1 MWRVTIIEY
10 NRYAGESMDYTE
22 DFSDKSDALSRCE
35 SLKKYTNIG
44 VYLEELTQIGE
55 DEYMDGNEV
64 VCTQSIQYD

>member
-22 DFSDKSDALSRCE
+22 DFSYKSDALARCE

-64 VCTQSIQYD
+64 VCMQSIQYD